1 MKKYQC
7 SICNKKHAVFYST
20 ESPMPDELE
29 NMESDESIERLND
42 NAFLVNN
49 KHLIIS
55 GDINIET
62 EIEDLNM
69 QHRIWV
75 KINAKDFFLNYE
87 ALKAQNEINM
97 DCELLSELSFYPKSK
112 GLKAHFKM
120 QSSIYGRIKVN
131 SESKLKEDQENP
143 ISELRVIE
151 LMEKLY
157 HFGDMKRKTFERPF
171 AERFKD
177 IIEIAK
183 NEYQANGKM
192 FVINLSSAN
201 EVLYQI
207 VASNMLNKPIENGL
221 GLHISNDET
230 KDDYET
236 VKSSMSK
243 LYEKM
248 KLEFIQLDEID
259 TYQKYYS
266 WNDTEL
272 ENDVLRIISKTYDAN
287 KDEIKIDIFEP

>member
-29 NMESDESIERLND
+29 NMESDESIERLTD
-42 NAFLVNN
+42 NAFLVNS

-62 EIEDLNM
+62 EIEDLDM
-69 QHRIWV
+69 QHRVWV
-75 KINAKDFFLNYE
+75 KINAKEFFSNYD
-87 ALKAQNEINM
+87 ALKAKNEINM
-97 DCELLSELSFYPKSK
+97 DCELLSELPFYPKSK
-112 GLKAHFKM
+112 GLRAHFKM
-120 QSSIYGRIKVN
+120 QSSIYGTIKVN
-131 SESKLKEDQENP
+131 SGSKLKEDQESP

-151 LMEKLY
+151 LMENLY
-157 HFGDMKRKTFERPF
+157 HIEDKKRKTFERPF

-183 NEYQANGKM
+183 NEYQANGKI
-192 FVINLSSAN
+192 FLINLSSPN
-201 EVLYQI
+201 EMLFQF
-207 VASNMLNKPIENGL
+207 VASNMLNQPIEGGL

-230 KDDYET
+230 NDDYET
-236 VKSSMSK
+236 VKSSMSI
-243 LYEKM
+243 LNETM
-248 KLEFIQLDEID
+248 KLDFIQLDEID

-266 WNDTEL
+266 WNATEL
-272 ENDVLRIISKTYDAN
+272 ENDVLRIILKTYDEN
-287 KDEIKIDIFEP
+287 KDEIEIDIFEP

>member
-20 ESPMPDELE
+20 ESPMPNELE
-29 NMESDESIERLND
+29 NKESNESIERLTD
-42 NAFLVNN
+42 NAFLVNSE
-49 KHLIIS
+49 HLLIS
-55 GDINIET
+55 GDIIIKT
-62 EIEDLNM
+62 EIDDLEM

-75 KINAKDFFLNYE
+75 KISAKEFFSNYE

-97 DCELLSELSFYPKSK
+97 DCELLSELPFYPQSK
-112 GLKAHFKM
+112 GLKARFKM
-120 QSSIYGRIKVN
+120 QSSIYGTIQIN
-131 SESKLKEDQENP
+131 SDSKLKEDQENP

-151 LMEKLY
+151 LMENLY
-157 HFGDMKRKTFERPF
+157 HFGDKKRNTFERSF
-171 AERFKD
+171 TERFKD

-201 EVLYQI
+201 EVLFQF
-207 VASNMLNKPIENGL
+207 VASNMLNKPIKDGL

-230 KDDYET
+230 NDDYEK
-236 VKSSMSK
+236 VKSSISNLNDTME
-243 LYEKM
+243 LN
-248 KLEFIQLDEID
+248 FIQLDEID

-266 WNDTEL
+266 WNTTEL
-272 ENDVLRIISKTYDAN
+272 ENDVLRIISQTYDEN
-287 KDEIKIDIFEP
+287 KDEIEIDIFEP